1 MRNVF
6 SRRIS
11 AISFMMRL
19 SLLRVT
25 VRRLLSTSQSSV
37 DPKEM
42 RKFQL
47 LAHRWW
53 DEQGEY
59 SALHSM
65 NDIRVPFIRCG
76 FEDRCFYGYCFSATS
91 VNAENV

>member
-1 MRNVF
+1 MKSVF
-6 SRRIS
+6 SHHIS
-11 AISFMMRL
+11 GISFMTWL

-37 DPKEM
+37 DPKEL

-76 FEDRCFYGYCFSATS
+76 FEDRCFYGKYFPATS
-91 VNAENV
+91 ENTENV

>member
-1 MRNVF
+1 MKSVF
-6 SRRIS
+6 SHHIS
-11 AISFMMRL
+11 GISFMTWL

-37 DPKEM
+37 DPKEL

-76 FEDRCFYGYCFSATS
+76 FEDRCFYGYCFPAASENT
-91 VNAENV
+91 ENV